1 MKVSVLLMKI
11 YANYNIYKNELH
23 FEIGTNRVVVV
34 IKWNQLYECGEFYN
48 HQAKVKHSCRLFLL
62 TLFTT

>member
-34 IKWNQLYECGEFYN
+34 IKWNQLYECGEFHN
-48 HQAKVKHSCRLFLL
+48 HQPKVKHSC
-62 TLFTT
+62 